1 MKVRL
6 IRNRRREGLIR
17 SRNLASKSA
26 RGQVLVFLDSHCE
39 VETGWLEPL
48 LQRITLHRKTVASP
62 VIDNINLNT
71 FEFEPVSTH
80 LR

>member
-1 MKVRL
+1 M
-6 IRNRRREGLIR
+6 
-17 SRNLASKSA
+17 
-26 RGQVLVFLDSHCE
+26 FLDSHCE
-39 VETGWLEPL
+39 VEADWLQPL
-48 LQRITLHRKTVASP
+48 LARIQLSTKTIASP

>member
-1 MKVRL
+1 MLCV
-6 IRNRRREGLIR
+6 EAATGDT
-17 SRNLASKSA
+17 
-26 RGQVLVFLDSHCE
+26 LVFLDSHCE
-39 VETGWLEPL
+39 VEADWLQPL
-48 LQRITLHRKTVASP
+48 LARIQLSTKTIASP